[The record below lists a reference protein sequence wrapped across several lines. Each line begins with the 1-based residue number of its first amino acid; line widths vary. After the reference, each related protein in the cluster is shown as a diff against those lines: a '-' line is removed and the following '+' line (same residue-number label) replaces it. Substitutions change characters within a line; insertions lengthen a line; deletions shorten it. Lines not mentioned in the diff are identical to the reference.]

1 MNIKKI
7 YSKKL
12 RIGRYE
18 LALLAL
24 VVGAT
29 LLRLLL
35 LSLNWPVTN
44 SDEATMGL
52 MAGHIAYKHENTTFF
67 YGQYYMG
74 SMEAY
79 LGAVFFRLFGP
90 STFALRLGLLLL
102 FALFLVTLYALTSL
116 LYTKKFA
123 LAMVALF
130 CFGSNDIILHQLKA
144 IG

>member
-1 MNIKKI
+1 MDIKKI

-18 LALLAL
+18 LVLLAL
-24 VVGAT
+24 VAGAT

-35 LSLNWPVTN
+35 ISFNWPVTN

-52 MAGHIAYKHENTTFF
+52 IAQHIAYKQERPTFF

-74 SMEAY
+74 PMEAY
-79 LGAVFFRLFGP
+79 IGAVFFRLFGP
-90 STFALRLGLLLL
+90 STFTLRLGLLLL

-130 CFGSNDIILHQLKA
+130 CLGS
-144 IG
+144 